1 MFVIQSETDAWEVG
15 VLKAAGYID
24 GETAEELE
32 VPAHLVEFFEA
43 GVREHCNLSGER
55 VDLIAMSHGYPA
67 PDRELREKNS
77 AE

>member
-24 GETAEELE
+24 GETAEELG
-32 VPAHLVEFFEA
+32 VPAHLSEFFEA
-43 GVREHCNLSGER
+43 GVQDHGTLSDER
-55 VDLIAMSHGYPA
+55 VDSIAMSHGLPA

-77 AE
+77 GE